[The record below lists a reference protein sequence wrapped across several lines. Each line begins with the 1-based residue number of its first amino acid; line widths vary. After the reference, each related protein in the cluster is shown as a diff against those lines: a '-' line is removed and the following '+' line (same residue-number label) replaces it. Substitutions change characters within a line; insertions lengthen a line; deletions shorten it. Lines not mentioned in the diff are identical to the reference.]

1 MSHVIE
7 DIGDGFEDLGHGI
20 ENLGKEIGKTI
31 EGVLKDPLPM
41 VLSVAGSFA
50 GIPPWV
56 TMAAVTAA
64 RGGDLEDVAKSAA
77 VSFATSA
84 FMTGTQVGA
93 DIQSYTSNSWAGDFT
108 DVMTDTFDL
117 SPTASVAV
125 AKAATSA
132 LNGAIVG
139 GMRAAIMGDD
149 VLKGMGSGFTSG
161 GVYSSVDSFFDS
173 VNKDQDWGLSTK
185 TLNLAKG
192 AASTGIMAMISGKGD
207 PAAAVGNYIA
217 YASMKMGT
225 SELSKNAKEAYN
237 EFRKNADIAQE
248 SGDNLKNVSNEY
260 KAKQTEY
267 EGKANEV
274 ESLITDY
281 NSDLAKV
288 APVKAE
294 LDSIENEFNNA
305 TGQRVELVA
314 QYNDIQSQHDS
325 YDTRKSEFENPVRSF
340 DSEGGGPTQGLQRQ
354 DRGDDTVYIDG
365 RGAEYIIARDGDDTY
380 MKRVD
385 AVFNAPSKEDL
396 LAQANA
402 IKNQVNTIDAKQ
414 NELLTRYNSTA
425 ESIKPITD
433 NLDAKAKVV
442 EEKIAEVKSIE
453 KDIATPQGDN
463 LAAKLKAASDKYN
476 QDYEKYTTSQ
486 NEANAKAQT
495 FEMAKAEV
503 AVRDATID
511 AVNNGVIQVTAKNPD
526 GSYTLSNGMTLD
538 SNGKFFQNGEQVYS
552 TAVGVPQSK
561 LNFTDNENN
570 KVSFDENA
578 GRRMSTS
585 DVQNIL
591 KRDYGIEVD
600 ENTAKQYSGTAYGSE
615 NTALKEYAQTT
626 VNEKNATQETERL
639 KQAEITRVAEEK
651 KAADLKYEEEQ
662 RQRQLQEE
670 ERQRQ
675 TQADEIRRQE
685 EERQQQA
692 QERQRLAD
700 EQEKQRQQAETTRL
714 AEEQRVA
721 EEKRVADEKE
731 IAAAKAIVDKA
742 AEGLTNPP
750 TYGDKFAGNETGE
763 TKTDAS
769 SGGLPKEGDTDTK
782 NGVNFVFKNGAW
794 VEEEGGGVD
803 IDIITGNSNKE
814 RYPDPSGQSTLIDW
828 SKSSETPEQFIAR
841 LNKLSENPSYGIV
854 RDSNGNFI
862 VPYDGVY
869 DSTGR
874 FKIETKELPTKGVF
888 GSGESENPPSYG
900 TMKTAFGEGSG
911 VFKSGDIP
919 GGFSFIVKDNKTGDQ
934 TYTNASGYALIVKTD
949 GSQVISDPNNNIVYL
964 EPGSAISLEE
974 LKKPELTPAIQK
986 QITDITSKPSADKA
1000 AADKLAAE
1008 KVIADKAREKDIADA
1023 EALKQTQIDIKTK
1036 AEEDKLKSLAEE
1048 KRQTDLAETARLAKQ
1063 VEDQVKAEAA
1073 AKKAREEAI
1082 KQDEII
1088 AEAERQRVLIE
1099 AEQKKKAEEEKVR
1112 QAEEEKVKQ
1121 AEAEKVKK
1129 AEEEKAAQAKA
1140 VQDKAAQDKAA
1151 EEKAAQDK
1159 AAQDKAAQDKAAQ
1172 DKAASDKSAS
1182 DTAKSVTDLDS
1193 KLSKAI
1199 ADARAS
1205 GLEGDAAL
1213 KKAIEDVAASQ
1224 QTTAADILTK
1234 MGKSEADIRAQFG
1247 KDIAGV
1253 TGQVADLDAKL
1264 SKAIADAKASGLSGD
1279 AALKSAIEAVAA
1291 SQQTTTAGILEK
1303 MGKSEADLKAQFG
1316 KDISALSTDVQGK
1329 FDALS
1334 DSQKGIVDAQVK
1346 QGKDLAQAIADVS
1359 KQTTGAIGDLSA
1371 DVKSKFDTLT
1381 DAQKS
1386 IVDAQVKQGKDLT
1399 QAIND
1404 ATTKTSTDIANV
1416 KSDVTT
1422 QITDT
1427 QTQFNA
1433 RVDALMAQ
1441 GKTFQEATNVAISE
1455 LGTGISDIKK
1465 QQADAAKIAAEKLA
1479 ADTKAAADKAAA
1491 DKAASAATAAK
1502 VALTSGL
1509 AAATSYLSA
1518 NPNAAGT
1525 AAPVAPQAPIEKI
1538 GLVTSGDTK
1547 EFDSPLAAF
1556 MKKVKEDSFATSPQ
1570 STQLQQG
1577 QNVQDNLDQQQNEN
1591 QSDQSSGQSGYF
1603 GYGKV
1608 MGIDDILGPSSD
1620 SSNLTAK
1627 AGGLVPPLMASGG
1640 STRYGKYAG
1649 GGLNVINHQG
1659 KNRVDFRSGDAVT
1672 GAGDGQ
1678 SDDIP
1683 AMLADGEFV
1692 FPADVVA
1699 ALGNGSTKAGS
1710 DKLYDMMHSIRAHH
1724 RSARPED
1731 LPPPAKKSPLDYL
1744 KKHKARR

>member
-41 VLSVAGSFA
+41 VLSVAGSFV

-84 FMTGTQVGA
+84 FMTGTQIGA

-248 SGDNLKNVSNEY
+248 SGENLKNVSDEY

-294 LDSIENEFNNA
+294 LDSIENEFNNF

-325 YDTRKSEFENPVRSF
+325 YDARRSEFVTPVAIGDQNSN
-340 DSEGGGPTQGLQRQ
+340 GGLEVIQQGGEDEQKILR
-354 DRGDDTVYIDG
+354 DA
-365 RGAEYIIARDGDDTY
+365 RGALYTPARDNEDNFFY
-380 MKRVD
+380 RRID
-385 AVFNAPSKEDL
+385 AQFNAPDKEEL
-396 LAQANA
+396 LAQSNA
-402 IKNQVNTIDAKQ
+402 IKNQVNAIDAKQ
-414 NELLTRYNSTA
+414 NELLTKYNSTA

-511 AVNNGVIQVTAKNPD
+511 AVNNGVIQVTAKNSD

-600 ENTAKQYSGTAYGSE
+600 ENTAKQYSGTAYSSE
-615 NTALKEYAQTT
+615 NTALKEYAQTA
-626 VNEKNATQETERL
+626 VNERNATQETERL

-651 KAADLKYEEEQ
+651 KAAD
-662 RQRQLQEE
+662 
-670 ERQRQ
+670 
-675 TQADEIRRQE
+675 D
-685 EERQQQA
+685 
-692 QERQRLAD
+692 
-700 EQEKQRQQAETTRL
+700 
-714 AEEQRVA
+714 
-721 EEKRVADEKE
+721 KE
-731 IAAAKAIVDKA
+731 IAAGKAAVDKA
-742 AEGLTNPP
+742 TEGLTNPP
-750 TYGDKFAGNETGE
+750 TYGEKTASNDATTTTDTTPKEYKNGDIKYDGNKVLQFRDNEWVYLGEATTENGVTTLPEIVIKGERVEPTVWEKIADKWNSIGGLYGFGKKFSTGDEAKEALLGGGGDLQSDGWLKLFGFDSKNKQEITIELQKLLDDPEVLEKDKIEAKAALDKVNAVPEAPKEEIPPIIEPVAKETPKVTPTEPVKVAEVKPPEVIIPPKPTTGTPTTGTDKANEPAVTVSPDEVPAPKPNTTVQTPTTTTQPTTPGPTPGNEPT
-763 TKTDAS
+763 TTPIA
-769 SGGLPKEGDTDTK
+769 PPATTPT
-782 NGVNFVFKNGAW
+782 APP
-794 VEEEGGGVD
+794 
-803 IDIITGNSNKE
+803 T
-814 RYPDPSGQSTLIDW
+814 
-828 SKSSETPEQFIAR
+828 ETPVA
-841 LNKLSENPSYGIV
+841 PPTT
-854 RDSNGNFI
+854 
-862 VPYDGVY
+862 VPV
-869 DSTGR
+869 T
-874 FKIETKELPTKGVF
+874 EPTT
-888 GSGESENPPSYG
+888 PTQP
-900 TMKTAFGEGSG
+900 KT
-911 VFKSGDIP
+911 
-919 GGFSFIVKDNKTGDQ
+919 
-934 TYTNASGYALIVKTD
+934 
-949 GSQVISDPNNNIVYL
+949 
-964 EPGSAISLEE
+964 EPGSTTTQPTTAPVIT
-974 LKKPELTPAIQK
+974 KPG
-986 QITDITSKPSADKA
+986 
-1000 AADKLAAE
+1000 
-1008 KVIADKAREKDIADA
+1008 DA
-1023 EALKQTQIDIKTK
+1023 EIKT
-1036 AEEDKLKSLAEE
+1036 
-1048 KRQTDLAETARLAKQ
+1048 
-1063 VEDQVKAEAA
+1063 
-1073 AKKAREEAI
+1073 AI
-1082 KQDEII
+1082 DN
-1088 AEAERQRVLIE
+1088 
-1099 AEQKKKAEEEKVR
+1099 
-1112 QAEEEKVKQ
+1112 
-1121 AEAEKVKK
+1121 
-1129 AEEEKAAQAKA
+1129 
-1140 VQDKAAQDKAA
+1140 
-1151 EEKAAQDK
+1151 
-1159 AAQDKAAQDKAAQ
+1159 
-1172 DKAASDKSAS
+1172 
-1182 DTAKSVTDLDS
+1182 
-1193 KLSKAI
+1193 AI
-1199 ADARAS
+1199 ANIKFPPGISKD
-1205 GLEGDAAL
+1205 
-1213 KKAIEDVAASQ
+1213 DVTS
-1224 QTTAADILTK
+1224 
-1234 MGKSEADIRAQFG
+1234 
-1247 KDIAGV
+1247 
-1253 TGQVADLDAKL
+1253 
-1264 SKAIADAKASGLSGD
+1264 
-1279 AALKSAIEAVAA
+1279 
-1291 SQQTTTAGILEK
+1291 
-1303 MGKSEADLKAQFG
+1303 
-1316 KDISALSTDVQGK
+1316 
-1329 FDALS
+1329 
-1334 DSQKGIVDAQVK
+1334 
-1346 QGKDLAQAIADVS
+1346 
-1359 KQTTGAIGDLSA
+1359 
-1371 DVKSKFDTLT
+1371 
-1381 DAQKS
+1381 
-1386 IVDAQVKQGKDLT
+1386 
-1399 QAIND
+1399 AIND
-1404 ATTKTSTDIANV
+1404 AMAAKPGLKPDDVANSISKYMADHPTASVADVKAVADAQASTVDKVASLSTDLTKIQSDIDARIAE
-1416 KSDVTT
+1416 
-1422 QITDT
+1422 
-1427 QTQFNA
+1427 
-1433 RVDALMAQ
+1433 LMAK
-1441 GKTFQEATNVAISE
+1441 GVTNQEATGAALKE
-1455 LGTGISDIKK
+1455 LGSGLTAV
-1465 QQADAAKIAAEKLA
+1465 QQQQIAAA
-1479 ADTKAAADKAAA
+1479 AEQKAAA
-1491 DKAASAATAAK
+1491 DKAASAAAATAAK
-1502 VALTSGL
+1502 SQMQKGMSSAMSFAALP
-1509 AAATSYLSA
+1509 AAAMAADELA
-1518 NPNAAGT
+1518 NQSG
-1525 AAPVAPQAPIEKI
+1525 KI
-1538 GLVTSGDTK
+1538 GLVTTGETTPF
-1547 EFDSPLAAF
+1547 ESPLDKF
-1556 MKKVKEDSFATSPQ
+1556 LKLVKGDSYAPKPQ
-1570 STQLQQG
+1570 I
-1577 QNVQDNLDQQQNEN
+1577 QQQQPE
-1591 QSDQSSGQSGYF
+1591 QVAKVEDQLAPQQESNYF
-1603 GYGKV
+1603 NYGSTAN
-1608 MGIDDILGPSSD
+1608 IDQLLKANPAQQANMLGL
-1620 SSNLTAK
+1620 NAK
-1627 AGGLVPPLMASGG
+1627 TGGLVPPLMASGG
-1640 STRYGKYAG
+1640 TTRHGKYAG

-1659 KNRVDFRSGDAVT
+1659 KNRIDFRSGDAVT

>member
-41 VLSVAGSFA
+41 VLSVAGSFV

-84 FMTGTQVGA
+84 FMTGTQIGA

-248 SGDNLKNVSNEY
+248 SGENLKNVSDEY

-294 LDSIENEFNNA
+294 LDSIENEFNNF

-325 YDTRKSEFENPVRSF
+325 YDARRSEFVTPVAIGDQNSN
-340 DSEGGGPTQGLQRQ
+340 GGLEVIQQGGEDEQKILR
-354 DRGDDTVYIDG
+354 DA
-365 RGAEYIIARDGDDTY
+365 RGALYTPARDNEDNFFY
-380 MKRVD
+380 RRID
-385 AVFNAPSKEDL
+385 AQFNAPDKEEL
-396 LAQANA
+396 LAQSNA
-402 IKNQVNTIDAKQ
+402 IKNQVNAIDAKQ

-615 NTALKEYAQTT
+615 NTALKEYAQTA
-626 VNEKNATQETERL
+626 VNERKATQEMERL
-639 KQAEITRVAEEK
+639 KQAEITRIAEEK
-651 KAADLKYEEEQ
+651 KAAETSVAPTTNTVVDTSNKDATNATGSTATTGSTGTGDGGAQVRILPVTGSDADDEDAIIAQKQKEYDAQNSILGRLSNIKGIIGFGEKTDPNANPSEFLFGGAGNVGDPNQNLGLFGMDKPEIKDQAISEMNIVLNDPKSTEDEKKAAQQVLDKLQPKEEEPVV
-662 RQRQLQEE
+662 
-670 ERQRQ
+670 
-675 TQADEIRRQE
+675 A
-685 EERQQQA
+685 
-692 QERQRLAD
+692 
-700 EQEKQRQQAETTRL
+700 KETPT
-714 AEEQRVA
+714 ETPTEPVKVA
-721 EEKRVADEKE
+721 EVKPPEVIIPPKPTTGTPTTGT
-731 IAAAKAIVDKA
+731 DKA
-742 AEGLTNPP
+742 NEPAVTVNPDEVPAPKPNTTVQTPTTTTQPTTPGSEPTTTPIAPPATTPTAPP
-750 TYGDKFAGNETGE
+750 T
-763 TKTDAS
+763 
-769 SGGLPKEGDTDTK
+769 
-782 NGVNFVFKNGAW
+782 
-794 VEEEGGGVD
+794 
-803 IDIITGNSNKE
+803 
-814 RYPDPSGQSTLIDW
+814 
-828 SKSSETPEQFIAR
+828 ETPVA
-841 LNKLSENPSYGIV
+841 PPTT
-854 RDSNGNFI
+854 
-862 VPYDGVY
+862 VPV
-869 DSTGR
+869 T
-874 FKIETKELPTKGVF
+874 EPTT
-888 GSGESENPPSYG
+888 PTQP
-900 TMKTAFGEGSG
+900 KT
-911 VFKSGDIP
+911 
-919 GGFSFIVKDNKTGDQ
+919 
-934 TYTNASGYALIVKTD
+934 
-949 GSQVISDPNNNIVYL
+949 
-964 EPGSAISLEE
+964 EPGSTTTQPTTAPVIT
-974 LKKPELTPAIQK
+974 KPG
-986 QITDITSKPSADKA
+986 
-1000 AADKLAAE
+1000 
-1008 KVIADKAREKDIADA
+1008 DA
-1023 EALKQTQIDIKTK
+1023 EIKT
-1036 AEEDKLKSLAEE
+1036 
-1048 KRQTDLAETARLAKQ
+1048 
-1063 VEDQVKAEAA
+1063 
-1073 AKKAREEAI
+1073 AI
-1082 KQDEII
+1082 DN
-1088 AEAERQRVLIE
+1088 
-1099 AEQKKKAEEEKVR
+1099 
-1112 QAEEEKVKQ
+1112 
-1121 AEAEKVKK
+1121 
-1129 AEEEKAAQAKA
+1129 
-1140 VQDKAAQDKAA
+1140 
-1151 EEKAAQDK
+1151 
-1159 AAQDKAAQDKAAQ
+1159 
-1172 DKAASDKSAS
+1172 
-1182 DTAKSVTDLDS
+1182 
-1193 KLSKAI
+1193 AI
-1199 ADARAS
+1199 ANIKFPPGISKD
-1205 GLEGDAAL
+1205 
-1213 KKAIEDVAASQ
+1213 DVTS
-1224 QTTAADILTK
+1224 
-1234 MGKSEADIRAQFG
+1234 
-1247 KDIAGV
+1247 
-1253 TGQVADLDAKL
+1253 
-1264 SKAIADAKASGLSGD
+1264 
-1279 AALKSAIEAVAA
+1279 
-1291 SQQTTTAGILEK
+1291 
-1303 MGKSEADLKAQFG
+1303 
-1316 KDISALSTDVQGK
+1316 
-1329 FDALS
+1329 
-1334 DSQKGIVDAQVK
+1334 
-1346 QGKDLAQAIADVS
+1346 
-1359 KQTTGAIGDLSA
+1359 
-1371 DVKSKFDTLT
+1371 
-1381 DAQKS
+1381 
-1386 IVDAQVKQGKDLT
+1386 
-1399 QAIND
+1399 AIND
-1404 ATTKTSTDIANV
+1404 AMAAKPGLKPDDVANSISKYMADHPTASVADVKAVADAQASTVDKVASLSTDLTKIQSDIDARIAE
-1416 KSDVTT
+1416 
-1422 QITDT
+1422 
-1427 QTQFNA
+1427 
-1433 RVDALMAQ
+1433 LMAK
-1441 GKTFQEATNVAISE
+1441 GVTNQEATGAALKE
-1455 LGTGISDIKK
+1455 LGSGLTAV
-1465 QQADAAKIAAEKLA
+1465 QQQQIAAA
-1479 ADTKAAADKAAA
+1479 AEQKAAA
-1491 DKAASAATAAK
+1491 DKAASAAAATAAK
-1502 VALTSGL
+1502 SQMQKGMSSAMSFAALP
-1509 AAATSYLSA
+1509 AAAMAADELA
-1518 NPNAAGT
+1518 NQSG
-1525 AAPVAPQAPIEKI
+1525 KI
-1538 GLVTSGDTK
+1538 GLVTTGETTPF
-1547 EFDSPLAAF
+1547 ESPLDKF
-1556 MKKVKEDSFATSPQ
+1556 LKLVKGDSYAPKPQ
-1570 STQLQQG
+1570 I
-1577 QNVQDNLDQQQNEN
+1577 QQQQPE
-1591 QSDQSSGQSGYF
+1591 QVAKVEDQLAPQQESNYF
-1603 GYGKV
+1603 NYGSTAN
-1608 MGIDDILGPSSD
+1608 IDQLLKANPAQQANMLGL
-1620 SSNLTAK
+1620 NAK
-1627 AGGLVPPLMASGG
+1627 TGGLVPPLMASGG
-1640 STRYGKYAG
+1640 STRHGKYAG

-1659 KNRVDFRSGDAVT
+1659 KNRIDFRSGDAVT